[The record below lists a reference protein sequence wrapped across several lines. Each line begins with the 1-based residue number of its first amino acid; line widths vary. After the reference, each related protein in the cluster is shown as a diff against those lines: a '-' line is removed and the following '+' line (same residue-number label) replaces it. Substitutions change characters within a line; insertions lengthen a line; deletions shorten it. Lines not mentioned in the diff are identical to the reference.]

1 MSEMPDAM
9 DSTDTQ
15 MTEPE
20 SSTVNTGL
28 NDAVA
33 ELLALARQFIN
44 QGKPSQALQ
53 AVVIAMRTEGGDAA
67 VFQALH
73 RAREQY
79 RNKIQANAAADQL
92 ASLFAE
98 CAIAEAQPAKADQS
112 ADSALSMN
120 TEPSVATDSHQ
131 GISILEETGRQ
142 QIMLDAFQDGQS
154 YICLQCGGIVSSQR
168 KEEHDMFWCCQI

>member
-1 MSEMPDAM
+1 MPDAM

-53 AVVIAMRTEGGDAA
+53 AV
-67 VFQALH
+67 
-73 RAREQY
+73 
-79 RNKIQANAAADQL
+79 
-92 ASLFAE
+92 
-98 CAIAEAQPAKADQS
+98 
-112 ADSALSMN
+112 
-120 TEPSVATDSHQ
+120 
-131 GISILEETGRQ
+131 
-142 QIMLDAFQDGQS
+142 
-154 YICLQCGGIVSSQR
+154 
-168 KEEHDMFWCCQI
+168 